1 MFNKSSI
8 AINRFLHSPVLNPL
22 PDGRKCVPL
31 LYVIKVHYR
40 LHGGLNNLLLITVIN
55 CSLSTKKVFQGRPG
69 VIEQHAGTGV
79 AHDGT
84 YLFAH
89 TGAVAMN
96 GALLAGGFPFAVPA
110 MRKACVSIL

>member
-1 MFNKSSI
+1 M
-8 AINRFLHSPVLNPL
+8 L
-22 PDGRKCVPL
+22 
-31 LYVIKVHYR
+31 
-40 LHGGLNNLLLITVIN
+40 
-55 CSLSTKKVFQGRPG
+55 QGRPR
-69 VIEQHAGTGV
+69 VIEQHTRTGV

-89 TGAVAMN
+89 TGAVAMD

>member
-1 MFNKSSI
+1 MRTFALCNQGALQI
-8 AINRFLHSPVLNPL
+8 TRGV
-22 PDGRKCVPL
+22 
-31 LYVIKVHYR
+31 
-40 LHGGLNNLLLITVIN
+40 NNLLLITVIN

-89 TGAVAMN
+89 TGAVAMD